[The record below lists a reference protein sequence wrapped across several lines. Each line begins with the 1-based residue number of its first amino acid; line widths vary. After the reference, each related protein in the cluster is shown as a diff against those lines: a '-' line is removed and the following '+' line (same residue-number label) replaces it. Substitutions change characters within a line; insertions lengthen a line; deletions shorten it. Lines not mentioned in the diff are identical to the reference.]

1 MIMLKKENIL
11 HWLFLIT
18 VCFFFVNW
26 WLLKID
32 SIVDRYFFAEDLSL
46 LLRRWVHVLVLAWIY
61 ATFLSFFISVLVYLS
76 NRRSYKKCIKYLET
90 RWQIAVEANSSS
102 FWIDMETFKAGVL
115 PQAWILWIDTPDDV
129 FRFFNSRTFLSYKE
143 KLEVDC
149 STQVYRSLGS
159 TLYSDFFGTKAYTSS
174 PESEERR
181 APVPESV
188 MESVC
193 NKICEENRKRNALKI
208 ASWA

>member
-1 MIMLKKENIL
+1 M
-11 HWLFLIT
+11 
-18 VCFFFVNW
+18 NW

-32 SIVDRYFFAEDLSL
+32 SIVDWYFFAEDLSL
-46 LLRRWVHVLVLAWIY
+46 LLLRWVPALVLAWIF
-61 ATFLSFFISVLVYLS
+61 AAFLSFFIDVLVDLS
-76 NRRSYKKCIKYLET
+76 NRWSYKKYIKALDT
-90 RWQIAVEANSSS
+90 RWQFVASSDTDS
-102 FWIDMETFKAGVL
+102 YWIDLETFKVGVL
-115 PQAWILWIDTPDDV
+115 PQAWIHSISMQEDA
-129 FRFFNSRTFLSYKE
+129 FRFFKSKTFLSYKQ

-149 STQVYRSLGS
+149 STQVYRSLGI
-159 TLYSDFFGTKAYTSS
+159 TYYSDFFCTKLYASS